1 MQSPDPTPAANTLEA
16 ELSWLAAV
24 IDARLRIYLR
34 HDGYQDATIPL
45 APALAAATDA
55 STSDPYATLCHEAA
69 LSEAERLILILALTP
84 WLRPQAL
91 DIFFGHNAQYDRPFT
106 EFGAAHRPERPGF
119 TPTRQTALFL
129 HAGDDLSA
137 RLAALPHFATDA
149 PLTAHRLIQPSEDA
163 LAPWEVLEPTGYA
176 VERVLRG

>member
-1 MQSPDPTPAANTLEA
+1 MQSPDPTPTAATLEA
-16 ELSWLAAV
+16 ELAWLAAV

-34 HDGYQDATIPL
+34 HDGYQDAIIPP
-45 APALAAATDA
+45 APALPAATDA
-55 STSDPYATLCHEAA
+55 LTDPYTTLCHEAA
-69 LSEAERLILILALTP
+69 LSEAERLILILALAP

-91 DIFFGHNAQYDRPFT
+91 DLLFLRNANLDRPFT
-106 EFGAAHRPERPGF
+106 EFGAAHRPYRAGF

-129 HAGDDLSA
+129 LTGEDLTA
-137 RLAALPHFATDA
+137 RLATLPHFATDA
-149 PLTAHRLIQPSEDA
+149 PLTAHRLIQPGEDA